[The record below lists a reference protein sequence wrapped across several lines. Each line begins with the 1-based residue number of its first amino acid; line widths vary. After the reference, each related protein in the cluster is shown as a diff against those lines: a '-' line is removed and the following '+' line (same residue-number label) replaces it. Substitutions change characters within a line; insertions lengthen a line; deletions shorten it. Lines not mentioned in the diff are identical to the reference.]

1 MNILRCIMKEEK
13 KQVSWKRIAL
23 ICTCVILS
31 LVLIVLI
38 FAAVFMDRL
47 LGSINR
53 APDQHETL
61 SASELQELLQQGGT
75 ISPDFTGP
83 LFNENEIT
91 VPTEIDIKHEEHI
104 VNILLL
110 GQDRRGGTKN
120 PLTDVMMLCT
130 INKETNTVTM
140 TSFLRDLYVK
150 IPGHYRNDKM
160 NVAYAVGG
168 FKMIN
173 DTLEANFGVK
183 VDGNVEV
190 DFSQFAKIID
200 MLGGVEIELTGAEA
214 AYLNNG
220 WVTGVLRA
228 GMNKLNGNDALAYA
242 RIRYID
248 SDFQRTNRQR
258 NVVTAILNSFRNASV
273 TQLTDT
279 MTAVLG
285 MITTDMTDAQ
295 IMKYALEF
303 APMLKNLNIV
313 SQHIPVE
320 GTYYFGGVKDQ
331 NIVDCIFIRDY
342 DANIQLLAEVMN
354 G

>member
-120 PLTDVMMLCT
+120 SLTDVMMLCT
-130 INKETNTVTM
+130 INKKTNTVTM

-200 MLGGVEIELTGAEA
+200 MLGGVDIELTKAEA
-214 AYLNNG
+214 GHLNSEYG
-220 WVTGVLRA
+220 YSLSSGVQRLD
-228 GMNKLNGNDALAYA
+228 GQKALGYA

-273 TQLTDT
+273 TQLTNT

>member
-1 MNILRCIMKEEK
+1 MKEEK

-120 PLTDVMMLCT
+120 SLTDVMMLCT
-130 INKETNTVTM
+130 INKKTNTVTM

-168 FKMIN
+168 FKMID

-200 MLGGVEIELTGAEA
+200 MLGGVDIELTKAEA
-214 AYLNNG
+214 GHLNSEYG
-220 WVTGVLRA
+220 YSLSSGVQRLD
-228 GMNKLNGNDALAYA
+228 GQKALGYA

-273 TQLTDT
+273 TQLTNT